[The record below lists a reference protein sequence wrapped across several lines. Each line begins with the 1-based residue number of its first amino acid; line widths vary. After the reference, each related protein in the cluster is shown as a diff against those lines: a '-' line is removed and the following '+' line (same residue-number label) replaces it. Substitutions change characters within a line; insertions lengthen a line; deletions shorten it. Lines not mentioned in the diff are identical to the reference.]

1 MPVHDK
7 IVVLVGDKLVE
18 VKPLL
23 DERKSITVGSIV
35 CVEKGV

>member
-23 DERKSITVGSIV
+23 DERKSIAAGSIV
-35 CVEKGV
+35 GVEKGV